1 MVKVLSPL
9 VQFQQQLR
17 IFHWQSETYV
27 QHKAFGK
34 AYEALDDLIDSFME
48 TLMGKHGRL
57 ESEEGKYTIEL
68 VNLKGADVDSVLNEF
83 ITFLDS
89 LNEGLEDP
97 ADSDLLNIRDEIKG
111 EVNTLKY
118 LLTLK

>member
-17 IFHWQSETYV
+17 VFHWQTDSYA

-34 AYEALDDLIDSFME
+34 AYEALDGLIDGFVE
-48 TLMGKHGRL
+48 TFMGKYGKL
-57 ESEEGKYTIEL
+57 EAENGKYDIEL
-68 VNLKGADVDSVLNEF
+68 HNLKDAKVDSVLEEF
-83 ITFLDS
+83 LNYLDTFNDELD
-89 LNEGLEDP
+89 EKK
-97 ADSDLLNIRDEIKG
+97 DSDLLNIRDEIKG
-111 EVNTLKY
+111 EINHLKY

>member
-17 IFHWQSETYV
+17 VFHWQTESYA

-34 AYEALDDLIDSFME
+34 TYEALDDLIDGFVE
-48 TLMGKHGRL
+48 NFMGKYGKL
-57 ESEEGKYTIEL
+57 EAEGGKYDIEL
-68 VNLKGADVDSVLNEF
+68 HNLKDAKVDSVLNEF
-83 ITFLDS
+83 LDYLDTFNDELD
-89 LNEGLEDP
+89 EKK
-97 ADSDLLNIRDEIKG
+97 DSDLLNIRDEIKG

>member
-1 MVKVLSPL
+1 MKVLTPL

-17 IFHWQSETYV
+17 IFHWQAETYA

-34 AYEALDDLIDSFME
+34 TYKNLDNLIDSFME

-57 ESEEGKYTIEL
+57 EAQDKNYQIKL
-68 VNLKGADVDSVLNEF
+68 VNLKDTNVEVVLNEF
-83 ITFLDS
+83 ITFLNT
-89 LNEGLEDP
+89 LNDNLEEIE
-97 ADSDLLNIRDEIKG
+97 DSDLFNIRDEIKG